1 VEQSGLI
8 PAPSMATVET
18 INAPSATVPTVTY
31 IGQFVHGL
39 DEKRRLQI
47 PSRWR
52 PASGEMQW
60 MAMLW
65 PKGGVQGVFINVLT
79 LDSYNR
85 VMAKLNAES
94 LKDENAST
102 VMRYF
107 SRNSGELVMDKAGR
121 VVVPEH
127 LARQA
132 GVDKE
137 AIVVG
142 MWERFEIWAPERY
155 NPAAA
160 QEDAVVTMNLNKY
173 L

>member
-1 VEQSGLI
+1 
-8 PAPSMATVET
+8 
-18 INAPSATVPTVTY
+18 
-31 IGQFVHGL
+31 
-39 DEKRRLQI
+39 
-47 PSRWR
+47 
-52 PASGEMQW
+52 

-94 LKDENAST
+94 LKDENASM

-107 SRNSGELVMDKAGR
+107 SRNSGELIMDKAGR
-121 VVVPEH
+121 VVIPEN

-137 AIVVG
+137 AILVG
-142 MWERFEIWAPERY
+142 MWERFEIWSPERY
-155 NPAAA
+155 QPTAA
-160 QEDAVVTMNLNKY
+160 QEDAVVSMDLNKY

>member
-1 VEQSGLI
+1 MEQSGLLLALI
-8 PAPSMATVET
+8 MAQLET
-18 INAPSATVPTVTY
+18 INAPLVPPPAY
-31 IGQFVHGL
+31 KGQFTHGL
-39 DEKRRLQI
+39 DDKRRLQV

-52 PASGEMQW
+52 PASGEMEW

-79 LDSYNR
+79 PDSYSR
-85 VMAKLNAES
+85 VMGKLNAAS
-94 LKDENAST
+94 LTDENAAV

-107 SRNSGELVMDKAGR
+107 SRNSGELIMDKAGR
-121 VVVPEH
+121 VVVPEN

-132 GVDKE
+132 GIDKE
-137 AIVVG
+137 AILVG

-160 QEDAVVTMNLNKY
+160 QEDGVVSMNLTKY